1 MMKLKDEIRFLFDK
15 DNFGIG
21 GAGINKV
28 RKTNILAYISGIFLI
43 LIIIFFIILNRKTNY
58 SKLDDFEDYLEDF
71 ESNEVSSNFGN
82 MHIGIKIMPSYN
94 LEKNV
99 LYMHQT
105 KRVSL

>member
-1 MMKLKDEIRFLFDK
+1 MQSTVLSWYFAKDKIKLGITIDTI
-15 DNFGIG
+15 DNKILLSKGD
-21 GAGINKV
+21 
-28 RKTNILAYISGIFLI
+28 ILAVNLWI
-43 LIIIFFIILNRKTNY
+43 
-58 SKLDDFEDYLEDF
+58 E
-71 ESNEVSSNFGN
+71 EVSSNFGN